1 MTSDIREELVMRYYA
16 ANDLEHP
23 GLTDLLAQQK
33 QEAAGSSDDPVKPLF
48 DSLNKSLN
56 DDKAKDGKAEGKNI
70 GISKRIRYQLLSRW
84 KYPSDWSQK
93 DLCSFDTYWKDY
105 IENFSVTPDS
115 TEAPDAKQE
124 AQITSSADQHKNTSD
139 DDQPKSSSPTVLS
152 VSQKIYDAEVT
163 RRESINTR
171 CSQVL
176 NTAGVLG
183 TLVVAAGALGL
194 IQQGG
199 SHKPLAWI
207 VYVFFVISLLYLIC
221 SIVIALWVH
230 GDIQGDTID
239 PHDLVVGKPTLV
251 LDQYNCN
258 VAKTNLLYGTFNWC
272 LNNKF
277 KYRLHSAQRYL
288 RNGLIAIIVAGALS
302 PWLLT
307 TGATGTTSGLPQTS
321 PLVGTHATASN
332 LPVNPMQLAI

>member
-33 QEAAGSSDDPVKPLF
+33 QEATVSSGDPVKLLF
-48 DSLNKSLN
+48 DSLNQSLK
-56 DDKAKDGKAEGKNI
+56 DDKAKDGSVQKTTPLRRT
-70 GISKRIRYQLLSRW
+70 RIYRQIVPRL
-84 KYPSDWSQK
+84 KYPGNWSEK
-93 DLCSFDTYWKDY
+93 DLSSFDTYWEKE
-105 IENFSVTPDS
+105 ISKLNVEPD
-115 TEAPDAKQE
+115 TAEAPDVKPE

-171 CSQVL
+171 CSAVL
-176 NTAGVLG
+176 STAGVLG

-194 IQQGG
+194 IQQAG

-207 VYVFFVISLLYLIC
+207 VYVFFVISLIYLIC

-239 PHDLVVGKPTLV
+239 PHDLVVGKPTLL

-258 VAKTNLLYGTFNWC
+258 VAKTNLLYGTFNW
-272 LNNKF
+272 
-277 KYRLHSAQRYL
+277 
-288 RNGLIAIIVAGALS
+288 
-302 PWLLT
+302 
-307 TGATGTTSGLPQTS
+307 
-321 PLVGTHATASN
+321 
-332 LPVNPMQLAI
+332 